1 MGVELALFE
10 VLGARAKSVHEVAAD
25 RRVALHLTGEDGLD
39 IGEDAIKH
47 LGDGDQRALEQFEVT
62 GGVGVGGIDGVGK
75 VGGEEVD

>member
-25 RRVALHLTGEDGLD
+25 RRVALHLTGEDGLN
-39 IGEDAIKH
+39 IGQDTIKH
-47 LGDGDQRALEQFEVT
+47 FGDGDQGALEQFEVT
-62 GGVGVGGIDGVGK
+62 GGVGEGGIDGVGK